1 MSITRLDE
9 MSSQKREK
17 LLIIPPKI
25 KGAKNTKNTAI
36 RRELCIIHEY
46 FVVFI
51 ITKKKKMEEEE
62 ENNFD
67 NTTKNDA
74 TTTFLEEEDIR

>member
-1 MSITRLDE
+1 

-17 LLIIPPKI
+17 LLIIPPSAQAKI

-67 NTTKNDA
+67 NTTNNDA